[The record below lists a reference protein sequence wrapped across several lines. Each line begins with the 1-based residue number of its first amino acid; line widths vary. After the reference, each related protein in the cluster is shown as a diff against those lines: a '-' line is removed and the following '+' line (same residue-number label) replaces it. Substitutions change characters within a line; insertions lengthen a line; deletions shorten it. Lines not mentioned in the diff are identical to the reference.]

1 MELLDYLDRHL
12 LSEARLLD
20 ATRLAPAALQE
31 LQRRRLVPLPSYRL
45 RLHVHCTSFF
55 GPHDEEGTLHYYG
68 RGTPAWIDLV
78 RGLDGEH
85 AARALFA
92 RRLLARLHALDPAAV
107 MDADREWSHF
117 LDGTYGL
124 CTASGL
130 PEDIAA
136 KEWAAGE
143 IERQLKHGV
152 AAGLDA
158 AVKLL
163 EEASSLFA
171 PHERARSSRY
181 RLLAQVAG
189 TEPEP
194 AQGSGS
200 VPPSAT
206 G

>member
-12 LSEARLLD
+12 LSEARLLAAAHLDLD
-20 ATRLAPAALQE
+20 ALHD
-31 LQRRRLVPLPSYRL
+31 LQRRRVVPLPAYRL
-45 RLHVHCTSFF
+45 RVHVHCTSFF

-68 RGTPAWIDLV
+68 RGTPAWIDAV
-78 RGLDGEH
+78 RGLDDED
-85 AARALFA
+85 AARALFSK
-92 RRLLARLHALDPAAV
+92 RLLARLHALDPAAV
-107 MDADREWSHF
+107 MDADQEWTHF

-143 IERQLKHGV
+143 LTRLLESGTT
-152 AAGLDA
+152 AGMDA

-163 EEASSLFA
+163 EDASSLFA

-181 RLLAQVAG
+181 RLLARVPG
-189 TEPEP
+189 TDP
-194 AQGSGS
+194 APRS
-200 VPPSAT
+200 
-206 G
+206 